1 LEIKIETEL
10 LWFVLQDAQ
19 LQATFPVALLRKFS
33 QFDFGE

>member
-1 LEIKIETEL
+1 
-10 LWFVLQDAQ
+10 LQDAQ